1 MLDLF
6 RFLVKITSFITS
18 ILTKKKR
25 KLEEMEKHNQ
35 ALRNRIQIL
44 EQSRIRL
51 MEDFVKRLQSGLK
64 DIDKT
69 NKKC

>member
-18 ILTKKKR
+18 ILSKNKR
-25 KLEEMEKHNQ
+25 KLEEMEKYNQ
-35 ALRNRIQIL
+35 ALRNRIEIL

-51 MEDFVKRLQSGLK
+51 MEDFVKKLQSGLK

-69 NKKC
+69 NNNR